1 MLPKYYRFRLLWIAD
16 QTLTYANAAR
26 VTISFMQWKL
36 SSGNLAYK
44 AEQTDNFGF
53 TTGTIVTSG
62 EVESTVVDNSS
73 DLYWGLK
80 GTLKVIADVN
90 STDGTMYMYVEFS
103 EDNSYWPSDKADFD
117 INDLL
122 QICALDMSTDAEDEE
137 RAKNFKYGM

>member
-1 MLPKYYRFRLLWIAD
+1 MLPIYYRFILLWIGD
-16 QTLTYANAAR
+16 QTLTYVNAAR

-36 SSGNLAYK
+36 SSGDLVYNSK
-44 AEQTDNFGF
+44 QTDDFGF
-53 TTGTIVTSG
+53 ASGTIVTTG
-62 EVESTVVDNSS
+62 EVESAVVDNSS
-73 DLYWGLK
+73 DKFWGLK

-90 STDGTMYMYVEFS
+90 GTDGTMYMFVEFS

-122 QICALDMSTDAEDEE
+122 QICALPMSTDAVDEE